1 MSHVR
6 RTNQALYFARLSLD
20 KAEQEQQDAQ
30 SKRYSEECA
39 LFHIYTATLS
49 FAGEVVLQCGLEPFN
64 DLAELL
70 SRDALP
76 GDIKELSLLLNDPSS
91 WLASLMGQYERVI
104 YHGLDDSGAAS
115 GLIFSQSDYSSLF
128 ANWLI
133 ELENIVQRMRE
144 HYQEY

>member
-1 MSHVR
+1 MSNVR

-20 KAEQEQQDAQ
+20 KAELEQQDVQ

-39 LFHIYTATLS
+39 LFHIYAATIS

-76 GDIKELSLLLNDPSS
+76 SDVKELSLLLNEPSS
-91 WLASLMGQYERVI
+91 WLASLIAQYERAI
-104 YHGLDDSGAAS
+104 FQGLDDSGTAS
-115 GLIFSQSDYSSLF
+115 GLIFSQSDYSTLF

>member
-1 MSHVR
+1 MSSVR

-20 KAEQEQQDAQ
+20 KAEQAQQDAQ
-30 SKRYSEECA
+30 GKRYSEECA
-39 LFHIYTATLS
+39 LFHIYAATLS
-49 FAGEVVLQCGLEPFN
+49 FAGEVVVQCGLEPFN

-76 GDIKELSLLLNDPSS
+76 GDLNELSLLINEPSS
-91 WLASLMGQYERVI
+91 WLGSLVGQYKRVV
-104 YHGLDDSGAAS
+104 YQGLDDSVANS
-115 GLIFSQSDYSSLF
+115 GLIFSQSDYSTLF

>member
-1 MSHVR
+1 MSNVR

-20 KAEQEQQDAQ
+20 KAELAQQDAQ
-30 SKRYSEECA
+30 IKRYSEECA

-49 FAGEVVLQCGLEPFN
+49 FAGEVVFQCGLEPFN
-64 DLAELL
+64 DLSELL
-70 SRDALP
+70 SRDSLP
-76 GDIKELSLLLNDPSS
+76 CDLKELSLLLNEPVS
-91 WLASLMGQYERVI
+91 WLSSLVGQYNRVI
-104 YHGLDDSGAAS
+104 YQGLDDSGTAS
-115 GLIFSQSDYSSLF
+115 GLIFSQSDYSALF

>member
-20 KAEQEQQDAQ
+20 KAELEQQDAQ

-39 LFHIYTATLS
+39 LFHIYAATLS
-49 FAGEVVLQCGLEPFN
+49 FVGEVVLQCGLEPFN
-64 DLAELL
+64 DLTELL

-76 GDIKELSLLLNDPSS
+76 SDIKELSLLLNEPSS

-104 YHGLDDSGAAS
+104 YQGLDDSGPAS